1 MEATT
6 QRIDNGGALALL
18 VGILAAVLFAILL
31 IHTQEHTKIV
41 APAATGVVQ
50 WSSDSTSWTGGWR

>member
-1 MEATT
+1 MEKTI
-6 QRIDNGGALALL
+6 QHQIDNGALALL

-41 APAATGVVQ
+41 VPAATGVVQ